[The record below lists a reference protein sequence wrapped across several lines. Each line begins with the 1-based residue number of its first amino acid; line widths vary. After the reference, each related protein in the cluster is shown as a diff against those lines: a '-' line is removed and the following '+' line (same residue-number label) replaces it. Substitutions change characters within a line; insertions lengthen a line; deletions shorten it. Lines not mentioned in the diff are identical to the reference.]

1 MLKKSK
7 PQEIYFLEIKV
18 SKTPLRFYSRF
29 NELQS
34 AYPRRNLKLSDIG
47 DIAREAWNAYKTL
60 YPNTIIIDGCTY
72 NSKILMAQFV
82 DKIQC
87 LRCHNALGLQ
97 ACSGCPVKV
106 RKFFGYEINKTAYGS
121 KTPHTNLN
129 YASFDN
135 FESFFAGLNIRLNTG
150 CVNELKQEIKRQGVF
165 FPDNTN
171 EIVKAKVLNDLR
183 NEGCY
188 WL

>member
-1 MLKKSK
+1 M
-7 PQEIYFLEIKV
+7 
-18 SKTPLRFYSRF
+18 
-29 NELQS
+29 
-34 AYPRRNLKLSDIG
+34 KLSDIG

-97 ACSGCPVKV
+97 ACSGCPVKA

-129 YASFDN
+129 YASYDN